1 MIKPVAAIT
10 AIILDRYG
18 VYNEGSFDYQNGYFY
33 CSLVSNTSISLSLYC
48 LILFYMA
55 TEERLKPFSPF
66 YKFLT
71 VKSILFF
78 SFWQT
83 CLFQMLYS
91 FQLLERETGNMA
103 LNIITCF
110 EMVIIAYA

>member
-1 MIKPVAAIT
+1 MIKPVTAIT
-10 AIILDRYG
+10 AIILDRFG
-18 VYNEGSFDYQNGYFY
+18 LYNEGTFDYHNGYFY
-33 CSLVSNTSISLSLYC
+33 CSVVNNTSISLSLYC
-48 LILFYMA
+48 LILFYLA

-83 CLFQMLYS
+83 CMFQMLYS
-91 FQLLERETGNMA
+91 LELLERETGNMA